1 MKKLRIAII
10 GCRNMGKKHLN
21 ILQEYFADAAEVVG
35 ILNSTPESSARQ
47 AAELGLAYFNS
58 LADITSNK
66 VDGVIIATPGITHA
80 AVGSELLSRGIPCL
94 VEKPLG
100 TTKEECESLINAAVA
115 RKTTLF
121 VGHLENY
128 NPAVIRLKQEL
139 AHPIK
144 SISGI
149 RTSRNS
155 GNKTG
160 ISAVQELMIH
170 DLAIVYSLLG
180 GKPSTVQI
188 SKRADLDWEN
198 HAVADFSYSDGAA
211 VKLEALRDD
220 VPIQRYM
227 DIEDSVGN
235 RFHIAFTERSLSK
248 NGRELIAGGNTLVN
262 ELDNFLGCLRG
273 EETPLVGGRE
283 AEEIL
288 GLCLRLEGKI
298 PQLEQPA
305 YLFNAQ
311 RQKSL

>member
-1 MKKLRIAII
+1 
-10 GCRNMGKKHLN
+10 
-21 ILQEYFADAAEVVG
+21 
-35 ILNSTPESSARQ
+35 
-47 AAELGLAYFNS
+47 
-58 LADITSNK
+58 
-66 VDGVIIATPGITHA
+66 
-80 AVGSELLSRGIPCL
+80 
-94 VEKPLG
+94 
-100 TTKEECESLINAAVA
+100 
-115 RKTTLF
+115 
-121 VGHLENY
+121 
-128 NPAVIRLKQEL
+128 
-139 AHPIK
+139 
-144 SISGI
+144 
-149 RTSRNS
+149 
-155 GNKTG
+155 
-160 ISAVQELMIH
+160 
-170 DLAIVYSLLG
+170 
-180 GKPSTVQI
+180 
-188 SKRADLDWEN
+188 LDWEN